1 MSQMRC
7 LYCDRPLALLKRL
20 TGDSEFC
27 SKEHR
32 KIYQKEHNQLALERL
47 LASQPGPRGKLRP
60 DKAENDKPEPA
71 AALPVARPVAP
82 RAVPPVAPPVK
93 EREKGQPERAGFIP
107 DFLPETGAVSD
118 PDRSTGVRRVWADS
132 PVLGDSLAATSGPK
146 PKTADFLAASPAPF
160 PGGAGLP
167 GKSLLDPLAGRRL
180 LTAAPKSEVAIRL
193 QPDTAGFLAERP
205 PAPAPSKA
213 VSGAAAR
220 GLSAPRFSPLS
231 AKMGSIHSNGRQRK
245 LLPMAFLPVSL
256 ARARSTESLR
266 GSAAEPRWKSL
277 ATALPAQLSGK
288 ITFVLGS
295 LRQRPVRVA
304 GQDSLP
310 EIFEIRIGPISFPPY
325 SPRMGILEERAH
337 ATDVIGFTPP

>member
-1 MSQMRC
+1 VSQMRC

-20 TGDSEFC
+20 TGDGEFC
-27 SKEHR
+27 PKEHR
-32 KIYQKEHNQLALERL
+32 KIYQKEHNQLALARL
-47 LASQPGPRGKLRP
+47 LESQSVPRGKLRP
-60 DKAENDKPEPA
+60 DKPENDKPEPA
-71 AALPVARPVAP
+71 AALPVAR
-82 RAVPPVAPPVK
+82 PVAPPVK

-231 AKMGSIHSNGRQRK
+231 AKMGSIRSNGQQRK
-245 LLPMAFLPVSL
+245 LQPMAFLPVSL

-266 GSAAEPRWKSL
+266 ESAAEPRWKSL
-277 ATALPAQLSGK
+277 ATALPAQLTGK
-288 ITFVLGS
+288 ITFVLGA

-304 GQDSLP
+304 GQDGLP
-310 EIFEIRIGPISFPPY
+310 DIFEIRIRPISFPQY

-337 ATDVIGFTPP
+337 ATDRIGVTQPS